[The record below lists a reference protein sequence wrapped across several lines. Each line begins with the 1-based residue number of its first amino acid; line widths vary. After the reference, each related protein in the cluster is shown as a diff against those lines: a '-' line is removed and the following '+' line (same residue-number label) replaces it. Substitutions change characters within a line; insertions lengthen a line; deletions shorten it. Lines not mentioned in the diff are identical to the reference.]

1 MGKKYTVHL
10 SRTKTET
17 AKVEVEARDKRSAS
31 LQAAAQ
37 LDKAAWETEGQPE
50 IVVKQIDKVEPAQ
63 LPLTGSAGSM
73 THTATPSRSGK
84 PRVA

>member
-37 LDKAAWETEGQPE
+37 LDKAAWETEGSPE
-50 IVVKQIDKVEPAQ
+50 IVVKQIDKVEAPH
-63 LPLTGSAGSM
+63 LPLTQAAAST

-84 PRVA
+84 PKAA